1 MVVTDTLNR
10 FFVFCLADCQLA
22 VDLLSIK
29 RILSEYQIQELHSSS
44 GIQRVAK
51 YRDEVIGIINPATIF
66 PKELGSPHEA
76 GAGHQAIDT
85 SAKPSEF
92 GSRTVLII
100 LETDK
105 GLFGLE
111 TQEILGIKKFSEI
124 HAPKEFQGILADRRF
139 FDGMARCGE
148 ELVYVFNIARYLQS
162 LFDAQVQRQSVAQ
175 DLTAS

>member
-1 MVVTDTLNR
+1 MVATDNSNR
-10 FFVFCLADCQLA
+10 FFVFCLANCQLA

-29 RILSEYQIQELHSSS
+29 RILSEYQIQELHNSS

-66 PKELGSPHEA
+66 PN
-76 GAGHQAIDT
+76 GAGSEHLASEK
-85 SAKPSEF
+85 SAKAQEP

-105 GLFGLE
+105 GLYGLE
-111 TQEILGIKKFSEI
+111 TKEILGIKKFTDI
-124 HAPKEFQGILADRRF
+124 HAPEDFQKILADRRY

-162 LFDAQVQRQSVAQ
+162 LFDAQVYRQSVAA
-175 DLTAS
+175 DLSAS